1 MRVREAVEADAGRM
15 AAIADAPADIMRNLV
30 HDRTVRVAEAEP
42 VDVSDPNDDA
52 SDENR
57 GGHRLQEGAEDGDLL
72 GFVSFDA
79 REGVVHVTQV
89 EGTEDACERLLGEPV
104 RFARQEGMSVE
115 LLVPDDERS
124 VCSAAETVG
133 FDEFGPGPRFDGQ
146 ETVRYRMDH
155 P

>member
-15 AAIADAPADIMRNLV
+15 AAIADAPADMMRNLV

-42 VDVSDPNDDA
+42 TDVTDPNDDA
-52 SDENR
+52 SDEFT
-57 GGHRLQEGAEDGDLL
+57 GKHVPGEDPEESDLL

-89 EGTEDACERLLGEPV
+89 EGTQDACERLLGEPV

-133 FDEFGPGPRFDGQ
+133 FDEFGPGPRFEGRD
-146 ETVRYRMDH
+146 TVRYRMDQ

>member
-42 VDVSDPNDDA
+42 VDVDDPNDDA
-52 SDENR
+52 SDEVPVSVSR
-57 GGHRLQEGAEDGDLL
+57 EEAEESDLL

-89 EGTEDACERLLGEPV
+89 EGTEEACKRLLGEPV
-104 RFARQEGMSVE
+104 RFARQESMSVE

-133 FDEFGPGPRFDGQ
+133 FDEFGPGPRFEGQ
-146 ETVRYRMDH
+146 ETVRYRMDE